1 MATES
6 PFSSYFSTN
15 QPPSALDAD
24 GIATLIADRAAAASE
39 IRARLE
45 RLAKEAQALQ
55 GQLDQHNQYIDEHS
69 AIISS
74 FRRLPD
80 YILVRI
86 FLANRGH
93 SRFSP
98 IAISH
103 VSRKWR
109 KLALDT
115 PLMWTTIAAYIRE
128 THSTPEEN
136 GDRARLERVSAFIQ
150 RSGALGLSIEVT
162 AEPVKSSLPAERLGA
177 HEDLAAILE
186 STASRWEKLHVNVPS
201 DSPLMRLLR
210 TPPATTAGLHSLSI
224 NFESLFRKPG
234 PDTSETA
241 SLVDPTITVW
251 EAKSLT
257 YLSLFGV
264 GKSVIETNVSLP
276 VRWPKLTSL
285 HLSSGG
291 HGHLRQHHVTPILSV
306 CTNLLECSLTFH
318 DSVADSESSP
328 EDVATEATLPSL
340 RALEL
345 GGSEV
350 AARGL
355 VSKLTLPSL
364 TRLTTLFTMAT
375 DAAPEAESALA
386 EWIDRYGDQLLDV
399 SFDYV
404 SLTQSALAYCL
415 AHLPN
420 VVRLKL
426 TGKARYATYNPWPR
440 VRNRNRSFCP
450 QSALID
456 DAILASLTPSLGDD
470 GEPGGKDV
478 CFCPKLRR
486 LECHMGFLERSEKA
500 FVHLILAR
508 YGDGKNEV
516 LQGGVRRIEEVV
528 LSFNYEKG
536 NEGSVNIAGQ
546 VNSAVDAGPL
556 AIRVRY
562 HLPLAEEAAESVFH
576 HLLFQRSEKLE
587 QAGKL

>member
-1 MATES
+1 
-6 PFSSYFSTN
+6 YFSTN

-24 GIATLIADRAAAASE
+24 GIATLIADRGAAASE

-45 RLAKEAQALQ
+45 HLAKEAQALQ
-55 GQLDQHNQYIDEHS
+55 GQLNQHNQYIDEHN

-80 YILVRI
+80 HTLVQI

-93 SRFSP
+93 SKFSP
-98 IAISH
+98 IATSH

-115 PLMWTTIAAYIRE
+115 PLMWTTIAAYIWGTR
-128 THSTPEEN
+128 STPEEN
-136 GDRARLERVSAFIQ
+136 SDRGMLERVSAFIQ

-251 EAKSLT
+251 EAKSLG
-257 YLSLFGV
+257 YLSLFG
-264 GKSVIETNVSLP
+264 TNVSLP

-291 HGHLRQHHVTPILSV
+291 HGHLRQHHITSILAA
-306 CTNLLECSLTFH
+306 CTNLLECFLTFH
-318 DSVADSESSP
+318 DSAAEYESSP
-328 EDVATEATLPSL
+328 EGVATEATLPSL

-350 AARGL
+350 
-355 VSKLTLPSL
+355 LTLPSL
-364 TRLTTLFTMAT
+364 TRLTTRFTMAT

-426 TGKARYATYNPWPR
+426 TGKARYATYNPWAR
-440 VRNRNRSFCP
+440 
-450 QSALID
+450 SALID

-486 LECHMGFLERSEKA
+486 LECHMGFLERSKKA

-508 YGDGKNEV
+508 YG
-516 LQGGVRRIEEVV
+516 GVHRIEEV
-528 LSFNYEKG
+528 KG
-536 NEGSVNIAGQ
+536 KEG
-546 VNSAVDAGPL
+546 AVDAGPL
-556 AIRVRY
+556 AIRVCY

>member
-6 PFSSYFSTN
+6 PFSNYFSTN
-15 QPPSALDAD
+15 KPPSALDAD
-24 GIATLIADRAAAASE
+24 GIVTLIADRGAAASE

-45 RLAKEAQALQ
+45 HLAKEAQALQ
-55 GQLDQHNQYIDEHS
+55 GQLDQHNQYIDEHN

-80 YILVRI
+80 HTLVRI
-86 FLANRGH
+86 FVANRGH

-98 IAISH
+98 IGISH

-128 THSTPEEN
+128 TRSAPEEN

-162 AEPVKSSLPAERLGA
+162 AEPVKPSLPAERLGA

-210 TPPATTAGLHSLSI
+210 TPSATTAGLHSLSI

-234 PDTSETA
+234 SDTSETA
-241 SLVDPTITVW
+241 SPADPTITVW

-264 GKSVIETNVSLP
+264 GKSIIETNVALP
-276 VRWPKLTSL
+276 VHWPKLTSL

-291 HGHLRQHHVTPILSV
+291 NGHLRQHHVTSILAA
-306 CTNLLECSLTFH
+306 CTNLLECFLTFH
-318 DSVADSESSP
+318 DRIAESESSP
-328 EDVATEATLPSL
+328 EDVATEATLSSL

-355 VSKLTLPSL
+355 ASKLTLPSL
-364 TRLTTLFTMAT
+364 TQLTTLFTMAT
-375 DAAPEAESALA
+375 EAAAEAESALA

-440 VRNRNRSFCP
+440 VRNRNRSFRP
-450 QSALID
+450 PSALID
-456 DAILASLTPSLGDD
+456 DAILASLTPRLGDD
-470 GEPGGKDV
+470 GKDV

-500 FVHLILAR
+500 FVQLILAR
-508 YGDGKNEV
+508 YGDGKDEV

-536 NEGSVNIAGQ
+536 KEGSVNLVGE

-556 AIRVRY
+556 ALKVRY

-587 QAGKL
+587 EEGKL